1 MSFGKF
7 SLNLLK
13 KMFSKSSEYNVL
25 AEGMYFLDK
34 SSPSN
39 FNFLEFPL
47 LVWSCPNSSSRLF
60 KSFEFRNGSRMSDK
74 KLVILEFKY
83 LQNKKWKKQAV
94 KRTRRKKSY
103 KTYWTIYLD
112 NWEKLAIFLQKLSIF
127 NIYYVFAP
135 FVKLRECRFFYF
147 FSLYD
152 IRNEPI
158 FLILEHSS
166 LSGVNQKKS
175 WKKH

>member
-1 MSFGKF
+1 
-7 SLNLLK
+7 
-13 KMFSKSSEYNVL
+13 MFSKSSEYNVL

-60 KSFEFRNGSRMSDK
+60 KSFEFGNGSRMSDK

-112 NWEKLAIFLQKLSIF
+112 NRKACNFSSKIVNFQHLLRFRSIREAPWMQIFLFLQPIWHQERTGLSDSRTF
-127 NIYYVFAP
+127 QP
-135 FVKLRECRFFYF
+135 QW
-147 FSLYD
+147 
-152 IRNEPI
+152 
-158 FLILEHSS
+158 
-166 LSGVNQKKS
+166 G
-175 WKKH
+175 

>member
-1 MSFGKF
+1 MLKF
-7 SLNLLK
+7 VKQNEKWITYSETKRKAVKLCDTQWNRDESSKVWIATKTYHGCSNHLNLV
-13 KMFSKSSEYNVL
+13 MGAEYL
-25 AEGMYFLDK
+25 TKTL
-34 SSPSN
+34 
-39 FNFLEFPL
+39 
-47 LVWSCPNSSSRLF
+47 SC
-60 KSFEFRNGSRMSDK
+60 
-74 KLVILEFKY
+74 ILEFKY

>member
-1 MSFGKF
+1 MPRAYSRQVCNYRTQ
-7 SLNLLK
+7 ST
-13 KMFSKSSEYNVL
+13 
-25 AEGMYFLDK
+25 
-34 SSPSN
+34 
-39 FNFLEFPL
+39 
-47 LVWSCPNSSSRLF
+47 RLF
-60 KSFEFRNGSRMSDK
+60 KLFRFGNGRRMSDK

-152 IRNEPI
+152 IRNEPV